1 MQAMKL
7 LPVFFFSLAISA
19 VQAQSG
25 ASIELVR
32 NGGFEVLDRTV
43 NTYDQLPYASGWS
56 NANMGLCDIFSSS
69 ASEKTVGIPNNDYG
83 SIAPFEGEYY
93 AGFFGWK
100 DDVRRNF
107 GSSDPSDVFMPGW
120 NFYSEYPQVE
130 LIKPLVENK
139 VYEVVFHIAL
149 SGNSDRAIQGIGAYP
164 SEVKLQS
171 NHRKFMEYTPEI
183 EFDSLLTE
191 KDKWTEVKGRFKAD
205 GGEEFLV
212 IGVFPYLGLES
223 ERIIEGH
230 DNQYAYFYLDGVSL
244 KEVVEVKEVKE
255 VIGKEVKEKEVMEKG
270 VIEK

>member
-1 MQAMKL
+1 M
-7 LPVFFFSLAISA
+7 
-19 VQAQSG
+19 
-25 ASIELVR
+25 ELVR
-32 NGGFEVLDRTV
+32 NGGFELHDKAVA
-43 NTYDQLPYASGWS
+43 TYDQLTNASGWS
-56 NANMGLCDIFSSS
+56 NANMGLCDVFTTVAS
-69 ASEKTVGIPNNDYG
+69 ARTVGIPTNDYG
-83 SIAPFEGEYY
+83 SMKPFEGDYY

-107 GSSDPSDVFMPGW
+107 GSSDPSEVFKPGW

-130 LIKPLVENK
+130 LLKPLEANK

-149 SGNSDRAIQGIGAYP
+149 AGNSDRAIRGVGAYP
-164 SEVKLQS
+164 SEVKLEEK
-171 NHRKFMEYTPEI
+171 HRKFMEYSPEI

-191 KDKWTEVKGRFKAD
+191 KEKWTEVKGRFKAG

-244 KEVVEVKEVKE
+244 KEVKEERKVKEVRE
-255 VIGKEVKEKEVMEKG
+255 VIGKEVIEKG
-270 VIEK
+270 SDGKK